1 MFYQSVSLSW
11 LQFHGIYWNNT
22 PFSINSEPI
31 SMMTMIACLVLV
43 GIVVNNDIILK
54 ALSQF
59 HETDGTDGSRLMAFP
74 TGIPPILMASLTT
87 IQG

>member
-1 MFYQSVSLSW
+1 
-11 LQFHGIYWNNT
+11 
-22 PFSINSEPI
+22 
-31 SMMTMIACLVLV
+31 MIACLVLV